1 MGESCGETGCPTI
14 NSLLRGKNGGFW
26 LPFFAREYHYRIITI
41 IAINTTFI
49 LLLFTIIYPYMPEVE
64 NIVEEEEKE
73 EEDYAGGKEEGMH
86 VMDIFY
92 HMSIKEIKIE
102 EEIREYRE
110 IL

>member
-1 MGESCGETGCPTI
+1 M
-14 NSLLRGKNGGFW
+14 L
-26 LPFFAREYHYRIITI
+26 
-41 IAINTTFI
+41 
-49 LLLFTIIYPYMPEVE
+49 EVE

-73 EEDYAGGKEEGMH
+73 VGEPEEGQEEGMH

>member
-1 MGESCGETGCPTI
+1 
-14 NSLLRGKNGGFW
+14 
-26 LPFFAREYHYRIITI
+26 
-41 IAINTTFI
+41 
-49 LLLFTIIYPYMPEVE
+49 MPEVE